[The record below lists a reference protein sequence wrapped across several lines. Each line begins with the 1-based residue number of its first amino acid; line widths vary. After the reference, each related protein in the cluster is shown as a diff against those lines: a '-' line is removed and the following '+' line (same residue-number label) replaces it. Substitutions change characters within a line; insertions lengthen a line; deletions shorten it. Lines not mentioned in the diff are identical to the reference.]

1 MNSTARINKVV
12 RAALPKGKPARIL
25 WLPTGVGKS
34 KILRVITPAW
44 KSLPRSERILRLQ
57 QAVETNVQR
66 SDLIHLFRISVMTQD
81 ELRTLDP
88 FRPARFRSGKR
99 SRSAGIGRAS
109 F

>member
-1 MNSTARINKVV
+1 MNSMVRINKVV
-12 RAALPKGKPARIL
+12 RAALPKGKRARIT

-81 ELRTLDP
+81 ELRALDP
-88 FRPARFRSGKR
+88 FRPVRFRARKP
-99 SRSAGIGRAS
+99 SRSAGNGGANS
-109 F
+109 